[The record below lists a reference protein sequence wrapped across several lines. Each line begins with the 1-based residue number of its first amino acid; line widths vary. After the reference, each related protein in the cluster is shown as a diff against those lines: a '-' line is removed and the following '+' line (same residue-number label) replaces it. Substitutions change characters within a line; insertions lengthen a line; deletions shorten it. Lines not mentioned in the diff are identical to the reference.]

1 MKTMKTMKNY
11 IKYLPILF
19 VSLLLTSCLVDDED
33 PFEAFDEGPNLVG
46 FTSATVNASVV
57 ADGFTSEI
65 LLPVTFAGPSA
76 SSVQSDFTANIA
88 VDPAST
94 AIEGVHY
101 TLTSTTINMSAD
113 TNYIATF
120 PITIITDGI
129 VPPLDTNPILIL
141 NIVDI
146 SDGSI
151 VPNGRTASIDVTIE
165 YLCFSQITGKYRA
178 LFGEYYRIGEGPNC
192 VAADWPA
199 ETEIIFL
206 CGTTYRVLE
215 WFGCFDGNEWYIDIA
230 ADGTISY
237 PALTPDGDVQT
248 GNGQPLITCQTN
260 PADMTNVPCGPGS
273 NMMTMD
279 GDVITLNMSY
289 GYFTA
294 GSGSREFT
302 HILEKIVD

>member
-1 MKTMKTMKNY
+1 
-11 IKYLPILF
+11 
-19 VSLLLTSCLVDDED
+19 
-33 PFEAFDEGPNLVG
+33 
-46 FTSATVNASVV
+46 
-57 ADGFTSEI
+57 
-65 LLPVTFAGPSA
+65 
-76 SSVQSDFTANIA
+76 
-88 VDPAST
+88 
-94 AIEGVHY
+94 
-101 TLTSTTINMSAD
+101 MSAD

-178 LFGEYYRIGEGPNC
+178 LFGVYYRIGEGPNC